1 VSDAPRTY
9 LSELGVDE
17 AWLDSVPVDDWFL
30 VLQEHQFFG
39 GPATMTAAEVASECD
54 VDVAIVRRMWE
65 VLGFGDPG
73 DARMF
78 RDVDLPIFRM
88 YRDGIAFFGPAPIEH
103 FARTLAATA
112 RRLTDATSAIFL
124 ESLGERREGSSLLE
138 QLQLA
143 ATGGDL
149 LVRMPDELLRP
160 ILYRSAL
167 DSQQFNRVAGD
178 GTAPVLQLSV
188 GFCDLVGSTSM
199 LTSLPADV
207 AGRAVLEFEAAAT
220 DITQR
225 HGGRLIKLIG
235 DEVLYVS
242 VDPRASEAV
251 AGDLVA
257 WVGTHDVLSGARAGI
272 ARGDVFVRGGDVYG
286 PTVNLAAR
294 LVGVAPP
301 GAVVIADDGGDEL
314 VDVRGFDRP
323 IRVRTVTVG

>member
-1 VSDAPRTY
+1 MIDAARTY
-9 LSELGVDE
+9 LRELGVDE

-39 GPATMTAAEVASECD
+39 GPATMTAAEVASTCD
-54 VDVAIVRRMWE
+54 VDVSVVRRMWE

-78 RDVDLPIFRM
+78 RAVDLPIFRM
-88 YRDGIAFFGPAPIEH
+88 YRDGIAFFGSAPIEH
-103 FARTLAATA
+103 FARTLASTA

-124 ESLGERREGSSLLE
+124 ESLGGQREAATLLE
-138 QLQLA
+138 QLQMA
-143 ATGGDL
+143 VTGGDL

-188 GFCDLVGSTSM
+188 GFCDLVGSTAM

-207 AGRAVLEFEAAAT
+207 AGRAILEFEAAAT

-225 HGGRLIKLIG
+225 HGGRVIKLIG
-235 DEVLYVS
+235 DEILYVS
-242 VDPRASEAV
+242 VEAQAAEDV
-251 AGDLVA
+251 AADLVA
-257 WVGTHDVLSGARAGI
+257 WVSGHDVLSGARAGI
-272 ARGDVFVRGGDVYG
+272 ARGDVLVRGGDVYG

-294 LVGVAPP
+294 LVGLAAP
-301 GAVVIADDGGDEL
+301 GTVVIVDATGDEL
-314 VDVRGFDRP
+314 LEVRGFDRP
-323 IRVRTVTVG
+323 VRARVVTVG